1 MTYTSWIRT
10 SPPDHRLAARL
21 GDACSAASPRD
32 NRPAANMDQLVMTR
46 RGTATSPDDDEVFHY
61 PDGIALPPS
70 HPGDTLA
77 EELAARGLTANA
89 LALKLRVPAN
99 RISDIVRGRRALT
112 AETALRLG
120 RYFGTGAKFWVD
132 LQASFDLAVAERDFG
147 AEIERDIEPA

>member
-1 MTYTSWIRT
+1 MTFISWTRT
-10 SPPDHRLAARL
+10 D
-21 GDACSAASPRD
+21 
-32 NRPAANMDQLVMTR
+32 MDQMVMAR
-46 RGTATSPDDDEVFHY
+46 AVSSASRPDDDEEVFHY
-61 PDGIALPPS
+61 PDGISLPPS

-77 EELAARGLTANA
+77 DELSARGLTANA

-132 LQASFDLAVAERDFG
+132 LQAGYDLAVAERDLG
-147 AEIERDIEPA
+147 AIVEKEIDPA